1 MNISVLYA
9 AIIYSSMLGLM
20 SFGVTFVKITSNV
33 WNVAHT
39 SFITFAAYIVF
50 TFESFYG
57 NSPYLYLPL
66 GFIIGAFL
74 AIIEYLLIIDPL
86 RKRGSSSL
94 LMLVSTIAF
103 LLIVDGIIDI
113 YSDYLQN
120 IYKFPSKNFILSSL
134 DFNFLGFNG
143 IFLFSFTF
151 LIIILIL
158 LYLILT
164 YTKFGIALRA
174 SVDDPILASVT
185 GINIKYVNIFAWF
198 IAGGTAGIAGAL
210 LPMWTQCF
218 PGVGDTF
225 LAIIFSVSIVGGV
238 QQIYGTFLGSF
249 LIGFIQ
255 IFGILGLSIIFGS
268 SILVYQYLIPMIIMI
283 LVLLFLPEGLGKIN
297 FRKIIINIKK
307 RRQKK

>member
-120 IYKFPSKNFILSSL
+120 IYKFPSKNFILSYL

-185 GINIKYVNIFAWF
+185 GINIKYINIFAWF

>member
-120 IYKFPSKNFILSSL
+120 IYKFPSKNFILSYL